1 LNIDKLI
8 NFSKN
13 LLPTQGNIEDFTY
26 GLAIGVIIGNYSEKF
41 FQKHARNPDDDE
53 LIDIYYTMSLRSPR
67 LRKSMLD
74 KLF

>member
-1 LNIDKLI
+1 LI

-26 GLAIGVIIGNYSEKF
+26 GLAIGIIIGNYTEKF
-41 FQKHARNPDDDE
+41 FQKHDRNPDDDE

-67 LRKSMLD
+67 VRKLILN